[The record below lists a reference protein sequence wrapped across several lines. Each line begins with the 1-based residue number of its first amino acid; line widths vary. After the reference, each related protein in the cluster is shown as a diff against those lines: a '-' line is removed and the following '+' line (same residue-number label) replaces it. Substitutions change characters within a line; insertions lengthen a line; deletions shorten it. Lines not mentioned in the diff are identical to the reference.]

1 MNKKVY
7 REPRTFEK
15 YDRTHIIGYLNETII
30 ENYQPE
36 QQEGQEPIE
45 PYTGY
50 QYEGVEP
57 DGGTIMECADAG
69 DTGEVVNAIIRTR
82 YTLSQEL
89 AIHRHHEN
97 DAATYA
103 KEWEEYDDWC
113 ETAKTVA
120 RNWLNK

>member
-7 REPRTFEK
+7 REPRTYEK
-15 YDRTHIIGYLNETII
+15 YDRTHIIGYLNETVI

-36 QQEGQEPIE
+36 TSEGQEPIE

-50 QYEGVEP
+50 QYEGTEQ
-57 DGGTIMECADAG
+57 DGGTIMPCEDATSR
-69 DTGEVVNAIIRTR
+69 DELVNAIIRTR
-82 YTLSQEL
+82 YSLSQEM

-103 KEWEEYDDWC
+103 EEWDEYDAWC
-113 ETAKTVA
+113 ESAKQVA
-120 RNWLNK
+120 THWLKR